1 MHIFERA
8 MEWQASASTK
18 REWEKGQTPT
28 SAPATEVSDCE
39 VLNEFA
45 ALGFS
50 PNDRGDVAA
59 DRSER
64 RVAHCFDSA

>member
-1 MHIFERA
+1 
-8 MEWQASASTK
+8 
-18 REWEKGQTPT
+18 
-28 SAPATEVSDCE
+28 VSDCE